1 MSYLRVTLPTLGIES
16 LDQTQIEISSKI
28 GIFISDS
35 NKQVSMIKDLE
46 NLFSNHQFLKINF
59 IPLQLNEESLKAAKT
74 PASLEKIL
82 LTKYTHFGYGD
93 FVFIEW
99 LRLTDDI
106 LVTADRTAFMSP
118 QVTSNKI
125 QNVLKNWLFEEHN
138 LRSILGNLTTSDGNV
153 VRNVNAPPQP
163 QIDVLISVLN
173 PRPDL
178 QNVIWNV
185 RKASE
190 DYIAPFL
197 NSIGVLS
204 NFTLKSQ
211 WKYELDFDLPVKQI
225 QDESKL
231 MRHFTLPEDRL
242 PHIITSIERK
252 LGNEVSKNRCI
263 HLVVYV
269 PPCSKAPLYIYKTN
283 GVRASN
289 NSVNAFLSANWGG
302 VIIENPPESHC
313 IEYME
318 KEDKIEF
325 HLNSQNVMQVSLY
338 LLRKIFGIQNDIPIT
353 NAVITDLETLTP
365 RTWEIETFVRTRVVH
380 LLASATLTLKSLIKL
395 LGDISYI
402 VINDDVGSA
411 INVAYEN
418 ILIAKKHLS
427 EGKLEIAAKFAKE
440 AFENAER
447 AFFDP
452 TLLALL
458 YFPDEQKYVILI
470 VLFDFNIFYCIN
482 LFQKILDTQFT
493 SHCFYQ

>member
-1 MSYLRVTLPTLGIES
+1 MIPHIRYFRVALPTLGIES
-16 LDQTQIEISSKI
+16 LDQTPIVIASKM
-28 GIFISDS
+28 GIFMSDS
-35 NKQVSMIKDLE
+35 AKQISMIKDLE
-46 NLFSNHQFLKINF
+46 NQFNNHQFLKISF
-59 IPLQLNEESLKAAKT
+59 IPLTLDDEAFKSSKT
-74 PASLEKIL
+74 PAGLEKNL
-82 LTKYTHFGYGD
+82 LLKYKKFGYGD
-93 FVFIEW
+93 FIFIEW

-125 QNVLKNWLFEEHN
+125 QNVIKNWLFEEHN
-138 LRSILGNLTTSDGNV
+138 LRSILGNLTISDGNV

-178 QNVIWNV
+178 QNVMWNV

-197 NSIGVLS
+197 DSIGVLS
-204 NFTLKSQ
+204 TFTLKSQ
-211 WKYELDFDLPVKQI
+211 WKYELDFDFPVKQI
-225 QDESKL
+225 QDDSKL
-231 MRHFTLPEDRL
+231 QRHYTLPDDRL
-242 PHIITSIERK
+242 PHVITTIERK

-269 PPCSKAPLYIYKTN
+269 PPCAKAPLYIYKTD
-283 GVRASN
+283 GERAINS
-289 NSVNAFLSANWGG
+289 SVNAFLSANWGG
-302 VIIENPPESHC
+302 VIIANPPERHC
-313 IEYME
+313 LEYME
-318 KEDKIEF
+318 KQEKIEF
-325 HLNSQNVMQVSLY
+325 HLNSQDIMQVGLY
-338 LLRKIFGIQNDIPIT
+338 LLRKIFGIQNDIPIM
-353 NAVITDLETLTP
+353 NAVITDLDTLTP
-365 RTWEIETFVRTRVVH
+365 RTWEIDTFVRTRVVH

-418 ILIAKKHLS
+418 ILIAKTHLR
-427 EGKLEIAAKFAKE
+427 EGKLETAANFAKA
-440 AFENAER
+440 AFDNAER

-458 YFPDEQKYVILI
+458 YFPDEQK
-470 VLFDFNIFYCIN
+470 
-482 LFQKILDTQFT
+482 
-493 SHCFYQ
+493 